1 MIELSTRNWATIKK
15 TAQIV
20 QPNVAKKQRLEAQ
33 IANLQNQLAEA
44 NAAIAE
50 WDGAIV
56 RMTGYSSEQLI
67 KRVVEPSG
75 KTDAN
80 GKPLT
85 ITKWVP
91 TELVSFNAE
100 NNTYVIADCI
110 PLAPA
115 NDNSEVDTSA
125 EDTTSEVESSRNAE

>member
-1 MIELSTRNWATIKK
+1 MIELSTRKWATIKK

-44 NAAIAE
+44 NTAIAE

-75 KTDAN
+75 KVDAN

-85 ITKWVP
+85 ITKWIP
-91 TELVSFNAE
+91 TEIVSFNE
-100 NNTYVIADCI
+100 ETNTYVIADI
-110 PLAPA
+110 PTEGECEAAAPA
-115 NDNSEVDTSA
+115 GDAAPGVEAPSDA
-125 EDTTSEVESSRNAE
+125 E